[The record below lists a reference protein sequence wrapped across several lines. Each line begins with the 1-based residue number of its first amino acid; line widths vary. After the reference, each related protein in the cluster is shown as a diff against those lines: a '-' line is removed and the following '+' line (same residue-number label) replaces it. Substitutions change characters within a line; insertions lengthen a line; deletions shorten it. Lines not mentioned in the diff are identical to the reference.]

1 VGTIRIIGVPL
12 DLGASRRGVDMGPST
27 LRIAQLAD
35 RLRGLGHEVEDV
47 GNLRVPDRASLPP
60 VESPLGFLSTITDVC
75 RDLAEACA
83 LAVRQGSAPL
93 VLGGDHSLGAG
104 SVAGVAT
111 ALAEAGKRIGL
122 LWLDAHGDL
131 NTPMS
136 TLSGNVHGMPVA
148 HLLGHGDPAMARIAR
163 PAPAVRPEN
172 VVLVGIR
179 DLDPPEREHAR
190 RFGIRVFTMREI
202 DERGLRAVMDDALA
216 LAGQGPTGC
225 TSRSTWT
232 GSTRTKPRASELRCG
247 AGPRT
252 ARRTWRWKCSRT
264 RGEWSP
270 WTWWRSTRCS
280 ISTTGPLSWRWG
292 SWAAPS
298 GSEFSSPRPGRPH
311 FETGGRGRR
320 RAIRGRVS
328 CPAGVRSSYMT

>member
-1 VGTIRIIGVPL
+1 MGTIRIIGVPL

-75 RDLAEACA
+75 RDLADACA
-83 LAVRQGSAPL
+83 LAVREGSAPL

-111 ALAEAGKRIGL
+111 AFAEAGRRIGL

-148 HLLGHGDPAMARIAR
+148 HLLGHGIRGWPA
-163 PAPAVRPEN
+163 
-172 VVLVGIR
+172 L
-179 DLDPPEREHAR
+179 
-190 RFGIRVFTMREI
+190 
-202 DERGLRAVMDDALA
+202 
-216 LAGQGPTGC
+216 
-225 TSRSTWT
+225 
-232 GSTRTKPRASELRCG
+232 
-247 AGPRT
+247 
-252 ARRTWRWKCSRT
+252 
-264 RGEWSP
+264 
-270 WTWWRSTRCS
+270 
-280 ISTTGPLSWRWG
+280 
-292 SWAAPS
+292 
-298 GSEFSSPRPGRPH
+298 
-311 FETGGRGRR
+311 RGRR
-320 RAIRGRVS
+320 PPCGRRTSCWSAFGTSIRQSASTRAGSASGCSR
-328 CPAGVRSSYMT
+328 